1 MTCGTKVLVVIRMMT
16 MVDDDDDD
24 DGGGVMMMMMMM
36 MMMMTKGV
44 GDCKGSLF
52 SQESD
57 FLAAL
62 FSI

>member
-1 MTCGTKVLVVIRMMT
+1 MMT